1 MRKTQKHRSL
11 RFLVT
16 VVMIGIFMATGT
28 VEAAV
33 NNGTVYSIST
43 NEISGWPQGPEV
55 ACETAVLMEAE
66 SGLVLY
72 DKGMDELRYPASITK
87 ILTALLAIENCSL
100 DSQITFSETAV
111 AAELVAGS
119 STINMQVGE
128 VITVEDCLYGL
139 MVQSANEVAVQLAET
154 VSGTEAAF
162 AELMNQRAA
171 EIGCKNTHF
180 TNASG
185 LPDEN
190 HYTTAYDMALIF
202 REALKNDTFREVIGT
217 QTYYIPPTNMT
228 ATERRLHTHHPLFAE
243 ESPEHYEGCIGGK
256 SGSTE
261 AAGKTLVTGAVQ
273 NGVTYLAVV
282 MKGAEM
288 APNCLDTTNLFN
300 YGFQNFEKKQLNE
313 GNVILPKGMTL
324 EQLEKTEEQ
333 QEDGSTLIKYSLGA
347 QYLGSEKKAIP
358 QTEKKETKEVKKQE
372 SIAGEQSADTNSGDS
387 KVSKEEKISLTS
399 ILLILMAALIIL
411 RVVLLAA
418 LVRHEKKNKRR
429 KKNRQRK
436 I

>member
-1 MRKTQKHRSL
+1 MWFSAA
-11 RFLVT
+11 
-16 VVMIGIFMATGT
+16 VVMIGVFMTVGT
-28 VEAAV
+28 VQAAV
-33 NNGTVYSIST
+33 NNGTAYSIST
-43 NEISGWPQGPEV
+43 NDISGWPQGPEV
-55 ACETAVLMEAE
+55 ACETAVLMEAD

-72 DKGMDELRYPASITK
+72 DKGMNELRYPASITK

-100 DSQITFSETAV
+100 DSQVTFSETAV

-128 VITVEDCLYGL
+128 VITVKDCLYGL
-139 MVQSANEVAVQLAET
+139 MVQSANEVAIQLAET

-180 TNASG
+180 SNASG

-217 QTYYIPPTNMT
+217 QTYYIPATNMT

-261 AAGKTLVTGAVQ
+261 AAGKTLVTGAEQ
-273 NGVTYLAVV
+273 NGVTYLVVV
-282 MKGAEM
+282 MKGADM

-300 YGFQNFEKKQLNE
+300 YGYQNFEKKQLNE
-313 GNVILPKGMTL
+313 GSIILPKGITL

-333 QEDGSTLIKYSLGA
+333 QEDGSTLIRYSLGA
-347 QYLGSEKKAIP
+347 QYLGSEKKEMARP
-358 QTEKKETKEVKKQE
+358 EKKDKKEIKKQE
-372 SIAGEQSADTNSGDS
+372 SVEGEQATDTNSSDNRA
-387 KVSKEEKISLTS
+387 SKEEKISLTS

-411 RVVLLAA
+411 MIVLLVA
-418 LVRHEKKNKRR
+418 LIRHDRKKKRR
-429 KKNRQRK
+429 RKNRKRK
-436 I
+436 R